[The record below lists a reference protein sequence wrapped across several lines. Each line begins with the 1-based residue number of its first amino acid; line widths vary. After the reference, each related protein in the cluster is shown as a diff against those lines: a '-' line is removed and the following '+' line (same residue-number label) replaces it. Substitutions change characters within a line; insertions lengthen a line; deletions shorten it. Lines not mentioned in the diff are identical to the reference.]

1 MNTEKLLE
9 LSDTLRGLAQGK
21 EWEWRQYDDDA
32 WQGKMDGDCPI
43 TALAFGRNIRLKPQ
57 PDPYAELKAAHAS
70 GKTIQ
75 CNANSGTTW
84 IDLPKPYF
92 GASVENYRIKPEPQ
106 KLPLCADDVKA
117 GAQFLS
123 KCGQVWFPNHIREGY
138 VCFGHF
144 MSLTFQELVDDEWK
158 IRCAGETEW
167 RPCYKLVEQ

>member
-117 GAQFLS
+117 GDEFLAPDGYRRQWEKLS
-123 KCGQVWFPNHIREGY
+123 DKGINFVWTY
-138 VCFGHF
+138 A
-144 MSLTFQELVDDEWK
+144 SWDDLATHGWK
-158 IRCAGETEW
+158 IRSIGETEW